1 MVSGT
6 KQPALLATLTFLA
19 AMPAIAPAASLLPNG
34 DFESGSLLG
43 WFGAGIDGGIADI
56 ATAGT
61 CFSGEDTTRLT
72 MFGGH
77 AALIRS
83 GPGGGRG
90 SIGALTSD
98 PFVAGD
104 GIVFAALTGTRDGE
118 RVVAPVHFE
127 VRILNA
133 DGAPLTAQ
141 RFNTAVVRLADGC
154 PGEARDGRFYVHY
167 FDTRAFRDQQIR
179 IQFRQ
184 GTNTGGF
191 EPFTLI
197 DQVIVFGRG
206 EGPLFTSKPE
216 AVAALSSTRRGVPRL
231 DASHSFDPD
240 GGPAPLTFSWQID
253 GENLIRLGEKPCL
266 ADLADGTYEATLFV
280 NDGFHAVS
288 DRLRFEITGQSIGG
302 DGQGDNDDSGDGN
315 GETEA
320 VPRVE
325 YDGCGED
332 TLATEFSIDQG
343 TPAGGGGDN
352 DDSGGAGSGG
362 DPAAGMSGGG
372 VDNSAPTVDLDADDS
387 SVSGNNF
394 QATYVIGGDPVAIAD
409 TDVAVGDADGDEI
422 ASATITLQYGA
433 DGDSLDIDPSLL
445 PAGIAAAVS
454 PTSINLSGVAAPEAY
469 AAAIGAI
476 TFETSD
482 PGDGSRFITV
492 TVNDGI
498 DDSGFAFASIIVQE

>member
-6 KQPALLATLTFLA
+6 KRPILLATLAFLA
-19 AMPAIAPAASLLPNG
+19 ATPAIAPAASLLPNG

-43 WFGAGIDGGIADI
+43 WFGAGLDGGIADI
-56 ATAGT
+56 ATSGT

-72 MFGGH
+72 MFGSH
-77 AALIRS
+77 AALVKS

-90 SIGALTSD
+90 SIGTLTSD
-98 PFVAGD
+98 SFIAGD

-118 RVVAPVHFE
+118 RVVEPVHFE

-141 RFNTAVVRLADGC
+141 RFNTAVVRLAEGC

-179 IQFRQ
+179 VQFRQ
-184 GTNTGGF
+184 STNTGGF

-231 DASHSFDPD
+231 DASHSFDAD
-240 GGPAPLTFSWQID
+240 GGPAPLTFSWQIE

-266 ADLADGTYEATLFV
+266 ADLADGTYQATLFV

-288 DRLRFEITGQSIGG
+288 DSLRFEITGQSVGG
-302 DGQGDNDDSGDGN
+302 NDGSEDGN

-332 TLATEFSIDQG
+332 TLTTEFSIDQG
-343 TPAGGGGDN
+343 TPASGVDDN
-352 DDSGGAGSGG
+352 GEPGGAGSGG
-362 DPAAGMSGGG
+362 DPAAGMSGGD

-387 SVSGNNF
+387 SVNGNNY
-394 QATYVIGGDPVAIAD
+394 QATFVIDGDPVAIAD
-409 TDVAVGDADGDEI
+409 TDVAVADADGDQI
-422 ASATITLQYGA
+422 TGATITLQNGA
-433 DGDSLDIDPSLL
+433 DGDSLDIDPSPL
-445 PAGIAAAVS
+445 PAGIDAAVS
-454 PTSINLSGVAAPEAY
+454 PTSISLSGIAAPQAY
-469 AAAIGAI
+469 AAAIGAV
-476 TFETSD
+476 TFAASA

-492 TVNDGI
+492 AVSDGT
-498 DDSGFAFASIIVQE
+498 DDSGFAFSSIIVQQ